1 MLLAI
6 STLASCIGRGGE
18 PPPDVPLPAHVPKEP
33 EYRTADDI
41 VETLGEADLPCDV
54 SRRWESQFDQSSSLD
69 CAVDDG
75 GFKFVL
81 DINVSDPME
90 YERDRIGDMVD
101 ARRKGLSKQTI
112 VVAGNWFVNVR
123 GLGWSY
129 APRIADVLGG
139 VVLEPIGKK
148 PVPEYPL
155 PEIPDEPRYANVQEL
170 ADALDSAVG
179 CSSREEMPT
188 GPLKCDTG
196 SAATRDLNCATLFV
210 VPDTKTRDLVLRDN
224 MKWKGV
230 PQVMVSAG
238 NWVITLCDHSL
249 GTRVAQ
255 ALNGTLVTYD
265 GN

>member
-18 PPPDVPLPAHVPKEP
+18 PPPDVPLPAHVPTQP
-33 EYRTADDI
+33 VYRTADAI
-41 VETLGEADLPCDV
+41 VETLDDAGMPCEV
-54 SRRWESQFDQSSSLD
+54 LRRRGNPYNQGSGLD
-69 CAVDDG
+69 CALDG
-75 GFKFVL
+75 GITFV
-81 DINVSDPME
+81 IEISVSDPAT
-90 YERDRIGDMVD
+90 YDRDALGTSVD
-101 ARRKGLSKQTI
+101 SRRRGTAKQTV
-112 VVAGNWFVNVR
+112 VVAGNWLVNVQ
-123 GLGWSY
+123 GLGRSY
-129 APRIADVLGG
+129 APRIADALGG

-155 PEIPDEPRYANVQEL
+155 PEIPDHPRYANVHEL
-170 ADALDSAVG
+170 ADALDSAAG
-179 CSSREEMPT
+179 CTSREEMPT

-210 VPDTKTRDLVLRDN
+210 VPDTKTRDLVLRDS

-230 PQVMVSAG
+230 PKVMVSAG
-238 NWVITLCDHSL
+238 NWVISLCDYSL